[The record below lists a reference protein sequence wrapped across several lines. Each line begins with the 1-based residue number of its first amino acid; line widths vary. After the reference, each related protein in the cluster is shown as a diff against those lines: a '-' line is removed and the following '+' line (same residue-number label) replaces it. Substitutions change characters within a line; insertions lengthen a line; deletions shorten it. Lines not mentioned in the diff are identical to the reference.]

1 MTAGRSV
8 LATAGAARSVLA
20 TAGVARSVLV
30 TAGMAAGLYG
40 LVLLLSGSTADL
52 TSIAIWF
59 AGCVLVHDAVIAPLV
74 VAGGAGAARVLP
86 SSARPPVLAGAI
98 CTLTLVAIA
107 SPVLFRANALADN
120 PTLLDRNYSLGFV
133 VALAI
138 VWAAVGVSVLLR
150 RARRSRASTAD

>member
-1 MTAGRSV
+1 MTAGRS
-8 LATAGAARSVLA
+8 ALA
-20 TAGVARSVLV
+20 TAGVARSVLA
-30 TAGMAAGLYG
+30 TAGAAAGLYG

-59 AGCVLVHDAVIAPLV
+59 AGCVLVHDVVIAPLV

-86 SSARPPVLAGAI
+86 SSARPPLLAGAI

-138 VWAAVGVSVLLR
+138 VWAAVAVSLVLR
-150 RARRSRASTAD
+150 RGRRSRASTAD

>member
-1 MTAGRSV
+1 MTAGRS
-8 LATAGAARSVLA
+8 TLA
-20 TAGVARSVLV
+20 TAGVARSALA
-30 TAGMAAGLYG
+30 TAGAAAGLYG

-59 AGCVLVHDAVIAPLV
+59 AGCVLVHDAVISPLV

-107 SPVLFRANALADN
+107 SPVLFRANALPDN
-120 PTLLDRNYSLGFV
+120 PTLLDRNYSLGFA
-133 VALAI
+133 VALVI
-138 VWAAVGVSVLLR
+138 VWAAVAVSLVLR
-150 RARRSRASTAD
+150 RGRRSRASTAA